1 MHIDM
6 PEINAIETV
15 MENYEYVRLFEDIGR
30 VWAVRVV
37 LRGGKYGRDLCL
49 THDKSDP
56 LVEFYNR
63 MNMVDPLTIV
73 FEDTQN
79 ENKYG
84 QFAGRYYLSTILKHD
99 PEADFNIDDSMSGFI
114 SGITMPLVIEWLRAV
129 SEAELNGV
137 TLDEYILAGRSVP
150 APRSKTKL

>member
-6 PEINAIETV
+6 PEINAIETI

-30 VWAVRVV
+30 VWAARVV

-56 LVEFYNR
+56 LVEFYDR
-63 MNMVDPLTIV
+63 RNMVNPLTIV

-84 QFAGRYYLSTILKHD
+84 KFAGRYYLSTILKHD

-114 SGITMPLVIEWLRAV
+114 SGRTMPLVIEWLRAV

-137 TLDEYILAGRSVP
+137 TVDEYIIARQSITLPV
-150 APRSKTKL
+150 TKVKL